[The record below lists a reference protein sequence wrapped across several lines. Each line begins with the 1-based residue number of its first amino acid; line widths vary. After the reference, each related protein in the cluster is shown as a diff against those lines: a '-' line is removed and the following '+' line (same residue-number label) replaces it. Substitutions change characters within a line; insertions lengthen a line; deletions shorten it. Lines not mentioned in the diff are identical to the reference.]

1 MTRDAVY
8 KMEEEYEEFRR
19 WVGEVGWLSRGCVAR
34 TEREAADRIEVSVLT
49 LKLDR

>member
-8 KMEEEYEEFRR
+8 KMKEEYEEFRR

-34 TEREAADRIEVSVLT
+34 TEREAADRIEDSVLT